1 MRFEEVIVINRPVAE
16 VWAFLQQP
24 DSEAAWHPDVIE
36 ERMTSAGG
44 LGLGATGIEVR
55 KVFGRCMEFAW
66 EITRFE
72 PERRV
77 TTTSTGGQVDWEA
90 TYTLEPAES
99 GTRFTLDYR
108 QEATGLWRLLL
119 LGAPAVM
126 RKQARSDLVRLKAA
140 VEALGPAGH

>member
-1 MRFEEVIVINRPVAE
+1 MRFEEVIVINRPVAT

-24 DSEAAWHPDVIE
+24 NSEAAWHPDVIE

-44 LGLGATGIEVR
+44 MGLGATGVEVR
-55 KVFGRCMEFAW
+55 RAFGRRKEFPW

-72 PERRV
+72 PGRCV
-77 TTTSTGGQVDWEA
+77 TTAGRGGPVAWEA
-90 TYTLEPAES
+90 TYSLEPVEN

-119 LGAPAVM
+119 LGAPVVM
-126 RKQARSDLVRLKAA
+126 RRQARSDLARLKGA
-140 VEALGPAGH
+140 VEALGPPGD